1 MKNKVKIIAIV
12 LARFGS
18 TRLKNKM
25 IKIIDKKKVIDLF
38 IERLKQV
45 KKLMKL
51 FQQPHQKK
59 KIKFL

>member
-45 KKLMKL
+45 KKIDEIVLATSS
-51 FQQPHQKK
+51 KK

>member
-45 KKLMKL
+45 KKN
-51 FQQPHQKK
+51 
-59 KIKFL
+59 